1 MSQQGIMPFGTA
13 QVTLAVGQSL
23 AVQSKGKMTIL
34 KRVAFPNYPGS
45 FVIEAEGDDT
55 ELSVGPYAGVTTLE
69 VTAGAWPA
77 IYNVGTR
84 VAAETFG
91 GANPTLNSVVYFD
104 HFTTFDTN
112 EWTITTTEAGSSS
125 ATEAIGTEAGGWLVI
140 TNDNADDDNDFLQ
153 LKGESFKFV
162 AGKKLWFEA
171 RIKTNDATESDIVL
185 GLQIT
190 DTTPLDVTD
199 GVFFIK
205 ADGSAAMS
213 FVVEKNNTATTTA
226 SVATLA
232 NDTAIILGFYYDGA
246 GVLEYRVNR
255 DAVGTVAL
263 TNLPDDEELT
273 VSFGIQNGAAA
284 VKSLSIDYIRVEQ
297 EA

>member
-1 MSQQGIMPFGTA
+1 VSY
-13 QVTLAVGQSL
+13 
-23 AVQSKGKMTIL
+23 
-34 KRVAFPNYPGS
+34 PNYPNT
-45 FVIEAEGDDT
+45 FAIEAEGDDT

-69 VTAGAWPA
+69 ITAGAWPT
-77 IYNVGTR
+77 IYNVGTSA
-84 VAAETFG
+84 AAETFG
-91 GANPTLNSVVYFD
+91 GANPTLNSVVYFN
-104 HFTTFDTN
+104 HFTTFDSG
-112 EWTITTTEAGSSS
+112 EWTITTTEAGGSS
-125 ATEAIGTEAGGWLVI
+125 ATEAIGTEAGGFLVI
-140 TNDNADDDNDFLQ
+140 TNDDADNDNDFLQ
-153 LKGESFKFV
+153 LKGESFKFI

-171 RIKTNDATESDIVL
+171 RFKTNDATESDIVM

-205 ADGSAAMS
+205 ADDADTVS
-213 FVVEKNNTATTTA
+213 FVVEKNNTATTVA
-226 SVATLA
+226 DVATLA
-232 NDTAIILGFYYDGA
+232 DNEAIILGFYYDGA

-284 VKSLSIDYIRVEQ
+284 AKSLSIDYIRVEQ